1 MGKVQRWET
10 FPKGKTP
17 IGGYPSCGR
26 LPWESPQVLTTLTK
40 ALPITKNM
48 FLVKSFRLKVG
59 IVLGT
64 FIRIEI
70 VFGILT

>member
-1 MGKVQRWET
+1 VGDIPKKARLQLVTQVVEGYLGKV
-10 FPKGKTP
+10 
-17 IGGYPSCGR
+17 
-26 LPWESPQVLTTLTK
+26 LSPHHPK

-48 FLVKSFRLKVG
+48 FLAKSFRLKVG

-70 VFGILT
+70 GLGILI